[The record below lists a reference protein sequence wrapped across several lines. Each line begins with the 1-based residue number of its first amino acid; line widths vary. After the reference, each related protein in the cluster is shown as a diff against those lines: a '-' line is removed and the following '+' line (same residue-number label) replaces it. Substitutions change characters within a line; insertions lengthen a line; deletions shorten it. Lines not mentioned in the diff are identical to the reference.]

1 MDSVLHRERVG
12 RARRQLTHRAP
23 AGELPDG
30 VMVRAGG
37 GAGLWVA
44 GRLWPWSFGGYG
56 APARV
61 GFPGPVE
68 VLTPPSAVAAIAAGY
83 QPLVHPSVLTAPS
96 LAGQAPP
103 GVRAHA

>member
-1 MDSVLHRERVG
+1 MDSALHRERVG

-30 VMVRAGG
+30 VMIRAGG
-37 GAGLWVA
+37 GAGLWLA

-61 GFPGPVE
+61 SAPGAVE
-68 VLTPPSAVAAIAAGY
+68 VLTPPSTMAAIAAGY
-83 QPLVHPSVLTAPS
+83 RPLVHPSALTAPS

-103 GVRAHA
+103 GVRAYA